1 MSTWFVSRHPG
12 AISWAKKKNLAVDF
26 WATHLD
32 VSKIQRGDIVIG
44 VLPMQAAA
52 EVCAK
57 GARFLSLKI
66 HLTEDLRGK
75 ELSSETLDML
85 QCTLAEYDVR
95 HLKDFPTEAFES

>member
-26 WATHLD
+26 WVKHLD
-32 VSKIQRGDIVIG
+32 VNQIQQGDIVIG

-52 EVCAK
+52 DVCSK

-66 HLTEDLRGK
+66 HLTENLRGK
-75 ELSSETLDML
+75 ELSDEVLDTLN
-85 QCTLAEYDVR
+85 CTLAEYEVK
-95 HLKDFPTEAFES
+95 HLKDFPTKDFES